1 MVRVQRVLWVLAIL
15 LMVAQIKSAIYA
27 VDVDQESIPVF
38 VSILPQK
45 YFVERIGGQAVQ
57 VSVMVGPGQSPA
69 TYEPLPRQMSELTRA
84 VLYFSIGVPFE
95 DAWLKKFTAAAPNM
109 KVINTRAGITLR
121 KMDRYFSNQAP
132 ASKEQQVKSNDRA
145 HHHHHHDRGL
155 DPHIWLDPI
164 LVKKQAKTIY
174 QALVE
179 HRPEKEA
186 YFSGNLRKF
195 LTDLDAV
202 HLEIEEAFSEMTNK
216 KLLVFHPAWGYF
228 CDRYG
233 LTQVPIE
240 IEGKEPGPR
249 ELGELIEFA
258 KKEGIKVI
266 FVQEQFSSKQAETV
280 AKAVNGKV
288 VLINPLAE
296 DYLNNLKSIAQ
307 VIREE
312 LM

>member
-1 MVRVQRVLWVLAIL
+1 MVKVQRVLWVFVFL
-15 LMVAQIKSAIYA
+15 LMAVQINRVICA
-27 VDVDQESIPVF
+27 VEQESIPVF

-69 TYEPLPRQMSELTRA
+69 TYEPLPKQMSELTRA
-84 VLYFSIGVPFE
+84 ALYFSIGVPFE

-121 KMDRYFSNQAP
+121 KMDRYSSNLAP
-132 ASKEQQVKSNDRA
+132 TSKEQQGKRRE
-145 HHHHHHDRGL
+145 HHHHHDRGL
-155 DPHIWLDPI
+155 DPHIWLDPM

-179 HRPEKEA
+179 LRPEKEV
-186 YFSGNLRKF
+186 YFSNNLQKF

-202 HLEIEEAFSEMTNK
+202 HLEIKEAFSGLTNK

-240 IEGKEPGPR
+240 MEGKEPGPR
-249 ELGELIEFA
+249 ELGEIIEFA
-258 KKEGIKVI
+258 KEEGIKVV
-266 FVQEQFSSKQAETV
+266 FVQAQFSSKQAETV

-288 VLINPLAE
+288 VLIDPLAE
-296 DYLNNLKSIAQ
+296 DYLNNLKSIAR
-307 VIREE
+307 VMREE

>member
-1 MVRVQRVLWVLAIL
+1 MVKVWRVLWVLPFL
-15 LMVAQIKSAIYA
+15 LMLTHIKSPTYA
-27 VDVDQESIPVF
+27 VDQESIPVF

-45 YFVERIGGQAVQ
+45 FFVERIGGQEVQ

-84 VLYFSIGVPFE
+84 ALYFSIGVPFE
-95 DAWLKKFTAAAPNM
+95 DAWLKKFKAAAPKM

-121 KMDRYFSNQAP
+121 KMDRYFSNRTP
-132 ASKEQQVKSNDRA
+132 ASKEKQEKSSD
-145 HHHHHHDRGL
+145 HDHHHDQGL

-164 LVKKQAKTIY
+164 LVKEQAKTIY

-179 HRPEKEA
+179 LRPEKEE
-186 YFSGNLRKF
+186 YFSGNLQKF

-202 HLEIEEAFSEMTNK
+202 NLEIKEVFSEMTNK

-228 CDRYG
+228 CERYG

-240 IEGKEPGPR
+240 MEGKEPGPR

-258 KKEGIKVI
+258 KKEGIKVV
-266 FVQEQFSSKQAETV
+266 FVQAQFSSKQAEAV

-288 VLINPLAE
+288 VLIDPLAE
-296 DYLNNLKSIAQ
+296 DYLNNLKSIARA
-307 VIREE
+307 IREE